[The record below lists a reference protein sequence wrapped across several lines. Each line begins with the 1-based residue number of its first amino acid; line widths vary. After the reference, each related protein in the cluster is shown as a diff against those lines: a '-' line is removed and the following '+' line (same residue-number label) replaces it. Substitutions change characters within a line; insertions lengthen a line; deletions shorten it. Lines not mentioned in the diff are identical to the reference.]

1 MILARSASDFPFDR
15 VAAGSAV
22 TIGAFDGIHLGHQR
36 LLARVQEE
44 ARLRSVPSVVMSF
57 EPTPKEFFSSER
69 PPARLMRFR
78 EKFEALRD
86 LGIDIFFCPRFDE
99 RMKGISADAFI
110 RTLLV
115 HTLNTRFLEV
125 GDDFRFASR
134 RSGDIDML
142 QRVSGT
148 LGYTVEAS
156 DSVVVGGER
165 ASSTSVRDALWTGDL
180 DRATTMLGRPY
191 RMSGRVVAG
200 QRLGRRLG
208 YPTANVDLRRKQSP
222 VMGIFAVRVKGIGDA
237 PLDGVASVGTR
248 PTFDGSVPLLEV
260 HIFDFDEDIYGR
272 YIHVD
277 FIGRIRDELKFDD
290 AEQLIAQ
297 MDSDSKAARSI
308 LAKHREG

>member
-78 EKFEALRD
+78 KKFEALRD

-277 FIGRIRDELKFDD
+277 VIGRIRDELKFDD